1 MPGPLLLPLPDPS
14 MRFRS
19 PRRCLSARLLPA
31 SAPAPALASLVALA
45 ATLLGI
51 AAPVGAAETATVQE
65 ILDGKEFFVDQ
76 APARVSQIARAPQQ
90 LSTRNSRGQIRFD
103 GGAVGRLNRF
113 SQLRLG
119 RDCFLVD
126 RGQVLVSGRQSGCTR
141 SARLSVRGTNY
152 LLEVNEAGESDLSV
166 LEGSVQVEPLRDG
179 QPSGQAATTVEA
191 GQRLRLSPEGVV
203 LSLLA
208 LSSGDYRQILNGPLF
223 EGFRLPLPAID
234 ALDSYLRSRVPG
246 VSVPAVPALPLPSLP
261 LGLPRFF

>member
-1 MPGPLLLPLPDPS
+1 MVP
-14 MRFRS
+14 
-19 PRRCLSARLLPA
+19 RLLPWPLGCC
-31 SAPAPALASLVALA
+31 SPNRLALAPWLALLA
-45 ATLLGI
+45 ASLLAPG
-51 AAPVGAAETATVQE
+51 AARAAETAVVQE
-65 ILDGKEFFVDQ
+65 ILDGKELFIDQ
-76 APARVSQIARAPQQ
+76 SPAQVSQTARAPQQ

-152 LLEVNEAGESDLSV
+152 LREVNDAGESNLSV

-179 QPSGQAATTVEA
+179 QPTGQAPSTVGA

-208 LSSGDYRQILNGPLF
+208 LSSGDYRQILAGPLF

-234 ALDSYLRSRVPG
+234 ALEGYLRSNVPG
-246 VSVPAVPALPLPSLP
+246 VSLPGVPGVPALPAVPRPSLP